1 MKTTWLS
8 WLLAVAWIVSPA
20 LRADDMIS
28 GPAGEDCPDAA
39 QSVLAGDA
47 GEAPVDGGIADGGI
61 VADSGIDGISAP
73 CGPTRTVRETVWE
86 RQEITCYKTMCE
98 RIVEQ
103 KEIDCVRY
111 ETERSFKE
119 VEYTVTKPVWET
131 RSKIV
136 NYTVSKPVWETV
148 TKEIPYT
155 VCKPVYETREQT
167 YTV

>member
-1 MKTTWLS
+1 MKTTWMS
-8 WLLAVAWIVSPA
+8 CLLALAWIVSPA
-20 LRADDMIS
+20 LRADDAI
-28 GPAGEDCPDAA
+28 GLAGEDCPDAA
-39 QSVLAGDA
+39 HSVLAGDA
-47 GEAPVDGGIADGGI
+47 GPVPDVGGRIVEDGFVEEG
-61 VADSGIDGISAP
+61 SAP

-98 RIVEQ
+98 RIVEP

-119 VEYTVTKPVWET
+119 VEYTVSKPVWET

-136 NYTVSKPVWETV
+136 NYTVSKPVWETL

-167 YTV
+167 